1 MTVLHE
7 PDRETDELA
16 HALIGAAIEVH
27 RVLGPGFLEEVYEQ
41 ALCVELRLR
50 GIPFERQKPTKVE
63 YKGEYV
69 GEGRLDLMVND
80 RLVVELKAVR
90 EVAPIHTAI
99 VLSYLKASDRRLA
112 LLINFKV
119 PRLRDGIQRIV
130 LS

>member
-1 MTVLHE
+1 M
-7 PDRETDELA
+7 
-16 HALIGAAIEVH
+16 
-27 RVLGPGFLEEVYEQ
+27 
-41 ALCVELRLR
+41 ELRLR

-63 YKGEYV
+63 YKGEFV
-69 GEGRLDLMVND
+69 GEGRLDLLVDD

-99 VLSYLKASDRRLA
+99 VLSYLKAVDRRLA

-119 PRLRDGIQRIV
+119 SRLRDGIRRLV

>member
-1 MTVLHE
+1 M
-7 PDRETDELA
+7 
-16 HALIGAAIEVH
+16 
-27 RVLGPGFLEEVYEQ
+27 GPGFLEEVYEL

-50 GIPFERQKPTKVE
+50 GVPFERQKPTKVE

-69 GEGRLDLMVND
+69 GEGRLDLLVNN

-90 EVAPIHTAI
+90 ELAPIHSAI
-99 VLSYLKASDRRLA
+99 VLSYLKATDRRLA

-119 PRLRDGIQRIV
+119 SRLRDGIRRLV

>member
-1 MTVLHE
+1 MTVRHE
-7 PDRETDELA
+7 PAPETDELA
-16 HALIGAAIEVH
+16 HTVIGAAIEVH
-27 RVLGPGFLEEVYEQ
+27 RILGPGFLEAVYEQ

-69 GEGRLDLMVND
+69 GEGRLDLLVND

-99 VLSYLKASDRRLA
+99 VLSCLKATGKRLA

-119 PRLRDGIQRIV
+119 PRLKDGVRRLV